1 MSAEM
6 TAADYAEQMKLQSIT
21 ERNERIKTWLPEF
34 NARFYKTRHVFEAAS
49 RGEHLDDGV
58 LEMAAGD
65 LTTVMDVMLNC
76 SFDMSDPL
84 PTE

>member
-1 MSAEM
+1 M